1 MKKTLAILT
10 LTLLLA
16 GAAQAQIFIEEGNAP
31 TRATTTEV
39 PAWVDNP
46 VHGESV
52 DHYLPLG
59 DGLLVLTALG
69 GLYLLERK
77 RIKKRIKINK

>member
-1 MKKTLAILT
+1 MS
-10 LTLLLA
+10 LLFA
-16 GAAQAQIFIEEGNAP
+16 GAAQAQIFIEEGDAP

-46 VHGESV
+46 EHGESV

-59 DGLLVLTALG
+59 DGLLVLTAMA
-69 GLYLLERK
+69 GLHLLRK
-77 RIKKRIKINK
+77 RKKNTNK

>member
-1 MKKTLAILT
+1 MKKRLLILT
-10 LTLLLA
+10 LGLLFA
-16 GAAQAQIFIEEGNAP
+16 GAAQAQIFIEEGDAP

-46 VHGESV
+46 EHGESV

-59 DGLLVLTALG
+59 DGLLALSALG
-69 GLYLLERK
+69 GLYLLRK
-77 RIKKRIKINK
+77 KKNK

>member
-1 MKKTLAILT
+1 MKKRLLILT
-10 LTLLLA
+10 LGLLFA
-16 GAAQAQIFIEEGNAP
+16 GAAQAQIFIEEGDAP

-46 VHGESV
+46 EHGESV

-59 DGLLVLTALG
+59 DGLLALSALG
-69 GLYLLERK
+69 GLYLLRK
-77 RIKKRIKINK
+77 KKNKNK